1 MNAALRLC
9 FVEKSH
15 FAKSVAQ
22 GMLNGYDVHFFD
34 SGEEAWQSLVYESR
48 SFDVIVTDLDLP
60 GMTGLELIQKIRN
73 IDRIKDIPIILVS
86 SEGDH
91 KMMVEGLDAGADE
104 YLTKPYS
111 QERLAESIQRLSLKK
126 QLDNAGE
133 AQSQTLLNTVL
144 DENDFLKNVFNT
156 VSDSLWI
163 LDTIGNVARVN
174 QSACDL
180 LDCESKNIVGKNIDD
195 FLELEVPIGEPPQ
208 LISASDDLNEF
219 SAKLKI
225 NEKERIPV
233 ILSKK
238 YLSGDS
244 GEYIGAIVT
253 AKDVAEQQ
261 KLQKQVFS
269 LEKWRSLGEMA
280 AGIAHEVNN
289 PVAIIR
295 GWAENMEYERKQG
308 ILNEDELESGIKRIV
323 DMTERIT
330 KIIQSLRVLAR
341 DGSKDEAEDVTIRS
355 LVDDCT
361 RIYQKRVN
369 EAGISFS
376 VKPFD
381 ESLQV
386 FVQRTQIAQ
395 VLLNLIVNAFDAVQG
410 NTGAWVSVVI
420 TEKDR
425 EVEIRVTDSGTGI
438 PVENHE
444 KIFEPFF
451 STKDVKSG
459 VGMGLSLSKAFVEHN
474 NGRLMIDPDAP
485 NTTFILALPKDEDVA
500 NAVA

>member
-1 MNAALRLC
+1 
-9 FVEKSH
+9 
-15 FAKSVAQ
+15 
-22 GMLNGYDVHFFD
+22 
-34 SGEEAWQSLVYESR
+34 
-48 SFDVIVTDLDLP
+48 
-60 GMTGLELIQKIRN
+60 MT
-73 IDRIKDIPIILVS
+73 S
-86 SEGDH
+86 
-91 KMMVEGLDAGADE
+91 
-104 YLTKPYS
+104 
-111 QERLAESIQRLSLKK
+111 K
-126 QLDNAGE
+126 Q
-133 AQSQTLLNTVL
+133 
-144 DENDFLKNVFNT
+144 
-156 VSDSLWI
+156 
-163 LDTIGNVARVN
+163 
-174 QSACDL
+174 
-180 LDCESKNIVGKNIDD
+180 
-195 FLELEVPIGEPPQ
+195 
-208 LISASDDLNEF
+208 F
-219 SAKLKI
+219 SAKLIVNKR
-225 NEKERIPV
+225 NKIPV
-233 ILSKK
+233 VLSKK
-238 YLSGDS
+238 YLSGES

-295 GWAENMEYERKQG
+295 GWAENMEYERQQG
-308 ILNEDELESGIKRIV
+308 HLNETELESGIKRIV

-341 DGSKDEAEDVTIRS
+341 DGSQDEAEDVSIRS
-355 LVDDCT
+355 LIDDCT

-410 NTGAWVSVVI
+410 KPGSWVSVAVKE
-420 TEKDR
+420 TTQ

-474 NGRLMIDPDAP
+474 NGRLMIDPEAP
-485 NTTFILALPKDEDVA
+485 NTTFILALPKEASVSSSVA
-500 NAVA
+500 